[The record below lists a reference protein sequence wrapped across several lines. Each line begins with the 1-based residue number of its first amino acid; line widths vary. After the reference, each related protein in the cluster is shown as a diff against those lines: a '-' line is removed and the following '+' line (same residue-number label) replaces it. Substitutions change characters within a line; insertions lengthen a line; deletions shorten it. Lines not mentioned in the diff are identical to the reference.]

1 MVFRAGFLVVEQTRG
16 SIICCP
22 RGIGNNIVKQADMG
36 DSVTQHCRIVKLV
49 AVFERYAYL
58 AKAKV

>member
-1 MVFRAGFLVVEQTRG
+1 
-16 SIICCP
+16 
-22 RGIGNNIVKQADMG
+22 MG

-58 AKAKV
+58 AEARV

>member
-1 MVFRAGFLVVEQTRG
+1 MVFRAGFLVVEQTRD

-36 DSVTQHCRIVKLV
+36 DSLTQQCRIVKLV
-49 AVFERYAYL
+49 AVFEQYAYI
-58 AKAKV
+58 AEARV

>member
-1 MVFRAGFLVVEQTRG
+1 VKQTRD

-22 RGIGNNIVKQADMG
+22 RGIGNNIVKKADMG

-49 AVFERYAYL
+49 AIFERYAYL
-58 AKAKV
+58 AEARV